1 MNFLYGEDYYSFWDS
16 LSGYLVHSMY
26 GYSGIQETPY
36 EDEEYTLY
44 LYDYLIHHGINS
56 TSILVADAIYIS
68 DTIGDFCRMYG
79 TPRHSGRYPWG
90 SGKNP
95 QRNKHIYTS
104 YNELKA
110 KGYTEKQIAD
120 NWNMSTTELRKCVS
134 LGSNEIREQNRLTA
148 KELKEKGYS
157 IAAISRRMEA
167 PESTV
172 RSWLDESIALRKSKT
187 ADNAQILK
195 DFVDEHD
202 YVDIGPGTEQWLNQT
217 RTSFKNSVKMLEDQG
232 YQIQYYPVDQMGTN
246 HKTTITV
253 LAKPGSP
260 YRSGEEKFDISSI
273 AARVVD
279 ESGSVSK
286 LGLEKPVSVD
296 PSRIKVNYT
305 TGDKGG
311 IERDGL
317 IFIRPGNP
325 DLSLGTARYA
335 QVRIAV
341 NDTHYIKGMAL
352 YDPNLPKGVDI
363 LVNSNKKPGT
373 PLVSD
378 DPDAKTVLK
387 PMKRNEKTGDIDWD
401 NPFGA
406 SIKDPKNLV
415 HVQREYTDIDG
426 KKKLSSINVVNEE
439 GDWSTWSKTL
449 PAQFLSKQTLPLA
462 KRQLALEK
470 ADREAEFDIIKNMTN
485 PTIKRKLLYDFA
497 DNCDAAAVDLAAAP
511 LPRQAWH
518 VLMPFPDIK
527 QGEVYAPRYR
537 DGETVALVRFPHE
550 GTYQIPICKVRNKG
564 TTADKFLHNAPDAIG
579 INQKTASQLSG
590 ADFDGDTVIVIPIT
604 DKSRIRA
611 KDPIPELVKFDTEEA
626 YPKYPGMKVI
636 SHAEQQLKMGVVSNL
651 ITDMTLAGADT
662 SELVRATK
670 YAMTIIDSEKHEL
683 NHKQCYLDQNINQ
696 LQRKYQKHS
705 YDDRYGGAGTI
716 ISRAGSPKSVD
727 ERRAYYDIN
736 PVTGEKIYKYTDKT
750 YTYIPTKV
758 KTVDPKTGEE
768 KSKTVKLTLYTDKKT
783 GRQFTV
789 DPEDHKKRLYRTE
802 ADIAKAK
809 TEKRKQDST
818 KMAEVKD
825 AYILTSG
832 GSKEHPGHPM
842 EALYADFANSMKD
855 LGNRARLEYLNT
867 GKLIYS
873 PEAAKQYEPE
883 VKSLNAKLRLA
894 LGNAPLERKAQALAN
909 KTMYRK
915 KQDNPNMDAEHIKK
929 YKGQA
934 LNAARKA
941 VGAHKQRIDISDKEW
956 EAIQA
961 GAISDSKLKSI
972 LDNADTDILKQR
984 AMPRDSRV
992 LRPAQI
998 NKIKAMNQSGYS
1010 LTDIADALGVSVT
1023 TISNT
1028 LNPNTKKKGV

>member
-1 MNFLYGEDYYSFWDS
+1 MHTIFSQDYYLFWDS
-16 LSGYLVHSMY
+16 LSDYMVHSTY
-26 GYSGIQETPY
+26 DYLGIQET
-36 EDEEYTLY
+36 ELDDETYALY
-44 LYDYLIHHGINS
+44 LYDYLIHNGINS
-56 TSILVADAIYIS
+56 SSILVADSIYIS
-68 DTIGDFCRMYG
+68 DTIGNFCKMYG

-104 YNELKA
+104 YNELKK

-120 NWNMSTTELRKCVS
+120 NWNMSTTELRKCIS

-148 KELKEKGYS
+148 KDLKDKGYS
-157 IAAISRRMEA
+157 IAAISRRMDA

-187 ADNAQILK
+187 AEKADILK
-195 DFVDEHD
+195 EFVDKND
-202 YVDIGPGTEQWLNQT
+202 YVDIGPGTEQFLDQT

-232 YQIQYYPVDQMGTN
+232 YQVQYYPVDQMGTN

-273 AARVVD
+273 ACRVVD
-279 ESGSVSK
+279 ESGNVSK

-325 DLSLGTARYA
+325 DLSLGSARYA

-341 NDTHYIKGMAL
+341 NDSHYIKGMAV
-352 YDPNLPKGVDI
+352 YDPSLPKGVDI
-363 LVNSNKKPGT
+363 LINSNKKPGT
-373 PLVSD
+373 PLISD

-406 SIKDPKNLV
+406 SIKDPKKLI
-415 HVQREYTDIDG
+415 HVQREYTGEDG
-426 KKKLSSINVVNEE
+426 KKHLSSINVVNEE
-439 GDWSTWSKTL
+439 GDWATWKKTL

-485 PTIKRKLLYDFA
+485 PTIKRKMLQDFA
-497 DNCDAAAVDLAAAP
+497 DNCDAAAVDLSAAP

-590 ADFDGDTVIVIPIT
+590 ADFDGDTVIVIPIS

-626 YPKYPGMKVI
+626 YPKYKGMKVI

-683 NHKQCYLDQNINQ
+683 NHKQCYIDQNINQ

-716 ISRAGSPKSVD
+716 ISRAGSPKAVD
-727 ERRAYYDIN
+727 ARQPYYDIN
-736 PVTGEKIYKYTDKT
+736 PTTGEKIYKAPKNDTF
-750 YTYIPTKV
+750 TYIPTKV
-758 KTVDPKTGEE
+758 KTVDPKTGEV
-768 KSKTVKLTLYTDKKT
+768 KTKVAKLTLYTDKKT

-789 DPEDHKKRLYRTE
+789 DPEDHKKRLYRTD

-809 TEKRKQDST
+809 TEKRKQNST
-818 KMAEVKD
+818 KMAEEKD
-825 AYILTSG
+825 AYKLTSG
-832 GSKEHPGHPM
+832 GSKAHPGHPM
-842 EALYADFANSMKD
+842 EALYADFANDMKA
-855 LGNRARLEYLNT
+855 LGNKARLEYLKT

-873 PEAAKQYEPE
+873 PEAAKTYQEE
-883 VKSLNAKLRLA
+883 VKSLNSKLRLA
-894 LGNAPLERKAQALAN
+894 LSNAPLERKAQALAN

-915 KQDNPNMDAEHIKK
+915 KQDNPNLDAEHISK

-941 VGAHKQRIDISDKEW
+941 VGAHKQRIDISDREW

-961 GAISDSKLKSI
+961 GAISDSKLRSI
-972 LDNADTDILKQR
+972 LDNTDSDILKQK
-984 AMPRDSRV
+984 AMPRNTPV
-992 LRPAQI
+992 LRTSQV
-998 NKIKAMNQSGYS
+998 NKIKAMANSGYS
-1010 LTDIADALGVSVT
+1010 LTDIADAIGVSVT

-1028 LNPNTKKKGV
+1028 LNPKPKKGG